1 MISDNCF
8 KLSDTKITALGYI
21 VTSPRPKALIN
32 MSLLEITPVWIRDTP
47 DNLKTREMCNEA
59 MRIDPYSLTIVPDCL
74 KTQKCVI
81 RPLK

>member
-47 DNLKTREMCNEA
+47 DNLKTQEMCNEA
-59 MRIDPYSLTIVPDCL
+59 IRIDPYSLTIAPDCL